1 MMETNVD
8 KILDLF
14 RSELVVVNVGPKSF
28 ADVLEKQ
35 GFETLQVD
43 YKPAAGG
50 DRRMMEM
57 LEYLGGY

>member
-1 MMETNVD
+1 MEKKTE

-14 RSELVVVNVGPKSF
+14 RSELIIVNVGPKSF

>member
-1 MMETNVD
+1 MEKKTE

-14 RSELVVVNVGPKSF
+14 RSELIVVNVGPKSF

-57 LEYLGGY
+57 REYLGGY

>member
-1 MMETNVD
+1 MEKKTE

-14 RSELVVVNVGPKSF
+14 RSELIVVNVGPKSF

>member
-1 MMETNVD
+1 MEKKTE

-14 RSELVVVNVGPKSF
+14 RAELIVVNVGPKSF